1 MLVKPVW
8 GWTGRCGTVLTL
20 THYWFCRREKN
31 SDVVQILIEIN
42 STDVFRVFIL
52 SKLVL
57 LHLPGWFNTEVTFSN
72 NGQSCLNVNIL
83 DPAIFLGT
91 LFQDIV
97 HVLVKT
103 LRNSISVYW
112 EFGLHWNEPAVTTGN
127 KQARRAWFTYCCCCL
142 SSNCRNSKPLP
153 RPAAYWRPGWN
164 MFTENSGCLI
174 SEGGLWI
181 FPSRWHFSHSSGLLN
196 HLFTS
201 DPAGAPV

>member
-1 MLVKPVW
+1 MFSGSP
-8 GWTGRCGTVLTL
+8 
-20 THYWFCRREKN
+20 FCQ
-31 SDVVQILIEIN
+31 SWCYC
-42 STDVFRVFIL
+42 VFRGDSTQRWPFLIMVKAASMYTSWIQPFFWERVKI
-52 SKLVL
+52 SLV
-57 LHLPGWFNTEVTFSN
+57 HPW
-72 NGQSCLNVNIL
+72 
-83 DPAIFLGT
+83 P
-91 LFQDIV
+91 LFHDIV

-112 EFGLHWNEPAVTTGN
+112 EFGLHWDKPAVTTGN
-127 KQARRAWFTYCCCCL
+127 KQARRVWFTCCCCCL

-181 FPSRWHFSHSSGLLN
+181 FPSRWYFPHSSGLLN